1 MTILI
6 ASISVNPY
14 VFIFGPTPFVD
25 SLVTLSETENIVH
38 TVGVE
43 LDDDDPT
50 LYKKLLSR
58 LEEEVGSNKNAC
70 VLIFCPLLGDR
81 FCTIGLSIPKFRIHV
96 IPGVNVELL
105 FSLKGETQLS
115 TIAEQREARDSNRVD
130 SSTSEGSQLSLVGES
145 FEIDE
150 LAERITAQARR
161 GVILLNSYLRDE
173 SEESNIDASILETDI
188 SSLM

>member
-1 MTILI
+1 MTTLI
-6 ASISVNPY
+6 ASVSVSPY
-14 VFIFGPTPFVD
+14 LFIFGPTPFVD
-25 SLVTLSETENIVH
+25 SLVTLSETEKLIYKI
-38 TVGVE
+38 GVE

-50 LYKKLLSR
+50 LYKKLLSQ

-105 FSLKGETQLS
+105 FSLRSETQLS
-115 TIAEQREARDSNRVD
+115 TIAEQREARDSTSTD
-130 SSTSEGSQLSLVGES
+130 SSTSEDSQHSLVDES
-145 FEIDE
+145 FEIEE